1 MKISNDVLRVLDSVL
16 ELGGRTANFT
26 RDTALLDAVP
36 ELDSMAVVALIS
48 ALEEH
53 FGMSIDDEDIESATF
68 ATVGS
73 LTDFVGLKLAI

>member
-1 MKISNDVLRVLDSVL
+1 VNILNDVLRVLDSVL
-16 ELGGRTANFT
+16 GLGGRTANFT

-36 ELDSMAVVALIS
+36 ELDSMAVVALVS

-53 FGMSIDDEDIESATF
+53 FGMSIDDEDLEGSTF

-73 LTDFVGLKLAI
+73 LTDFVGEKLTI